1 MKKQTRMTL
10 IIVFM
15 LALIALAGHAE
26 TTGMNLTQV
35 LESFK
40 LGDDMMPLIEEDLTD
55 IYGID
60 VEDVVQFAA
69 AIHDSGIKADEIVLV
84 EAVDGDAAGRI
95 EAALAQRL
103 EDKLNELENYLPE
116 EYAVAKACR
125 VETEGNFVSMI
136 VAPNAAEL
144 AELYRAGLNRLS

>member
-1 MKKQTRMTL
+1 MKKRICVAL
-10 IIVFM
+10 ITVFM
-15 LALIALAGHAE
+15 LALSAFAGGAE
-26 TTGMNLTQV
+26 TNDVNLTQV
-35 LESFK
+35 LEGFK

-60 VEDVVQFAA
+60 SEDVVQFAA

-116 EYAVAKACR
+116 EYAVVKACR

-144 AELYRAGLNRLS
+144 AELYRAGLKGLS